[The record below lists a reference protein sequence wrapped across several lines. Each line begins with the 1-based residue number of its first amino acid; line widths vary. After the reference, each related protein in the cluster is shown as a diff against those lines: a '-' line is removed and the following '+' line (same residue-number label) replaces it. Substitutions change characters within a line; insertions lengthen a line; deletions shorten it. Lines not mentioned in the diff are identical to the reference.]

1 MPFLAARNTIRSA
14 MAVLLTGAFASLPAA
29 AQDLPA
35 PQGEVLLTI
44 EGRIGATN
52 EGDTALFD
60 DAMLS
65 ELPQQTFTTT
75 TIWTKD
81 REVTFSGPSLADV
94 LDAVDAQGSVV
105 RARAI
110 NDYMVEFSRD
120 ELTDTAPIVANRI
133 DGEPYGIR
141 QNGPLWIVYPYDA
154 GPEFQTELVYAR
166 SIWQLV
172 HLRIED
178 E

>member
-14 MAVLLTGAFASLPAA
+14 LAGLLATAFASLPAA

-44 EGRIGATN
+44 EGEIAATN
-52 EGDTALFD
+52 AGDAALFD

-65 ELPQQTFTTT
+65 DLPQQTFTTT

-94 LDAVDAQGSVV
+94 LDAVDAQGSVIK
-105 RARAI
+105 ARAI

-166 SIWQLV
+166 SIWQVV